1 MVDLVADVSIYAN
14 LIRMTLPR
22 PVLFLAFFTDEELVV
37 KFLIIQ
43 ILTMNAFELFT
54 STPKQ

>member
-43 ILTMNAFELFT
+43 ILTMNAFELFI
-54 STPKQ
+54 